1 MHSRLFPHSVEHS
14 HMWGNGYRV
23 LECSHMRLG
32 PNAQGRVDRRPLA
45 WLPLG
50 RARRIILIV
59 WCVRYCNKQRTQKRQ
74 QRNNVVM
81 LENDRSFK
89 NREPTQG
96 VC

>member
-1 MHSRLFPHSVEHS
+1 M
-14 HMWGNGYRV
+14 
-23 LECSHMRLG
+23 
-32 PNAQGRVDRRPLA
+32 A